1 MPICDGH
8 DSPIITINLELAR
21 HGVELIYL
29 GYNCPAS
36 AIARAAIQE
45 DVHAVGIS
53 SYNGGHLA
61 FFNEVAVRLRKL
73 GGGHIPLFGG
83 GGGTITPQDEVV
95 MNRRGVDRIFFA
107 GTPLAKIVSTIIQHY
122 GRPPKMKLSSL
133 RGDFKLARAISGAEI
148 SKSKIRKAKQIQTLK
163 SQSLK
168 CKSFVVGVTGPGG
181 AGKSTMIDELVRCYL
196 QQHPQGRVAVLAND
210 PSHPDSGGAILGD
223 RVRMQGHDLDTG
235 VFIRSMASRGHL
247 GGLALAVPEAIRLF
261 AAAGMPLVLVET
273 VGVGQVEVEV
283 ASATDT
289 TVVVVNPKWGDS
301 IQANKAGLLETADI
315 FVINKAD
322 MPGAGQSR
330 RDLEQMLDLST
341 PGDWRPPILE
351 TVSTTGEGVDALWA
365 EIGRHRAFLVGA
377 GLLEPSRRQR
387 LRREFRLV
395 LRARIE
401 VEIDRLASQ
410 PLYAELDEDVVEHR
424 LDPYEAAEKLLAHV
438 GDDSG
443 RRAAN

>member
-1 MPICDGH
+1 MTSIPATGDPLSDRSGTL
-8 DSPIITINLELAR
+8 DVEALLEAARQGDRRALAR
-21 HGVELIYL
+21 LL
-29 GYNCPAS
+29 S
-36 AIARAAIQE
+36 AAERGGPDGRAAAALAYRHGTE
-45 DVHAVGIS
+45 ADTVGI
-53 SYNGGHLA
+53 
-61 FFNEVAVRLRKL
+61 
-73 GGGHIPLFGG
+73 
-83 GGGTITPQDEVV
+83 T
-95 MNRRGVDRIFFA
+95 
-107 GTPLAKIVSTIIQHY
+107 
-122 GRPPKMKLSSL
+122 
-133 RGDFKLARAISGAEI
+133 GA
-148 SKSKIRKAKQIQTLK
+148 
-163 SQSLK
+163 
-168 CKSFVVGVTGPGG
+168 PG
-181 AGKSTMIDELVRCYL
+181 AGKSTLTDRLITAARGAGVAQL
-196 QQHPQGRVAVLAND
+196 AVLAID
-210 PSHPDSGGAILGD
+210 PTSPFSGGAILGD

-410 PLYAELDEDVVEHR
+410 PLYGELDEDVVEHR

>member
-1 MPICDGH
+1 
-8 DSPIITINLELAR
+8 
-21 HGVELIYL
+21 
-29 GYNCPAS
+29 
-36 AIARAAIQE
+36 
-45 DVHAVGIS
+45 VGI
-53 SYNGGHLA
+53 
-61 FFNEVAVRLRKL
+61 
-73 GGGHIPLFGG
+73 
-83 GGGTITPQDEVV
+83 T
-95 MNRRGVDRIFFA
+95 
-107 GTPLAKIVSTIIQHY
+107 
-122 GRPPKMKLSSL
+122 
-133 RGDFKLARAISGAEI
+133 GA
-148 SKSKIRKAKQIQTLK
+148 
-163 SQSLK
+163 
-168 CKSFVVGVTGPGG
+168 PG
-181 AGKSTMIDELVRCYL
+181 AGKSTLTDRLITAARGAGVAQL
-196 QQHPQGRVAVLAND
+196 AVLAID
-210 PSHPDSGGAILGD
+210 PTSPFSGGAILGD

>member
-1 MPICDGH
+1 MTSIPATGDQLSDRSGTL
-8 DSPIITINLELAR
+8 DVEALLDAARQGDRRALAR
-21 HGVELIYL
+21 LL
-29 GYNCPAS
+29 S
-36 AIARAAIQE
+36 AAERGGPDGRAAAALAYRHGTE
-45 DVHAVGIS
+45 ADTVGI
-53 SYNGGHLA
+53 
-61 FFNEVAVRLRKL
+61 
-73 GGGHIPLFGG
+73 
-83 GGGTITPQDEVV
+83 T
-95 MNRRGVDRIFFA
+95 
-107 GTPLAKIVSTIIQHY
+107 
-122 GRPPKMKLSSL
+122 
-133 RGDFKLARAISGAEI
+133 GA
-148 SKSKIRKAKQIQTLK
+148 
-163 SQSLK
+163 
-168 CKSFVVGVTGPGG
+168 PG
-181 AGKSTMIDELVRCYL
+181 AGKSPLTDRLITAARGAGVAQL
-196 QQHPQGRVAVLAND
+196 AVLAID
-210 PSHPDSGGAILGD
+210 PTSPFSGGAILGD

-365 EIGRHRAFLVGA
+365 EIRRHRAFLVGA

-424 LDPYEAAEKLLAHV
+424 LDPYEAAEKLLARV

>member
-1 MPICDGH
+1 
-8 DSPIITINLELAR
+8 
-21 HGVELIYL
+21 
-29 GYNCPAS
+29 
-36 AIARAAIQE
+36 
-45 DVHAVGIS
+45 
-53 SYNGGHLA
+53 
-61 FFNEVAVRLRKL
+61 
-73 GGGHIPLFGG
+73 
-83 GGGTITPQDEVV
+83 
-95 MNRRGVDRIFFA
+95 
-107 GTPLAKIVSTIIQHY
+107 
-122 GRPPKMKLSSL
+122 
-133 RGDFKLARAISGAEI
+133 
-148 SKSKIRKAKQIQTLK
+148 
-163 SQSLK
+163 
-168 CKSFVVGVTGPGG
+168 
-181 AGKSTMIDELVRCYL
+181 
-196 QQHPQGRVAVLAND
+196 
-210 PSHPDSGGAILGD
+210 
-223 RVRMQGHDLDTG
+223 
-235 VFIRSMASRGHL
+235 
-247 GGLALAVPEAIRLF
+247 
-261 AAAGMPLVLVET
+261 
-273 VGVGQVEVEV
+273 
-283 ASATDT
+283 
-289 TVVVVNPKWGDS
+289 
-301 IQANKAGLLETADI
+301 LETADI